1 MTKGSLTII
10 LALFFIQNAT
20 AMFFNFG
27 SFLKPILEPKG
38 QVFGQAQFHNSG
50 LSNSK
55 VNYFGFKNL
64 PSDKNPLNL
73 LKNLGNLKRNNNPI
87 EETNTD
93 GNDLYEA
100 IGIPQDII
108 YSKILP
114 VNTDAVN
121 KLNAYFVKRSCT
133 KQDLYTSIK
142 KLKEITEWISS
153 TYLKDVN
160 SLIIGNDN
168 YVQGERVYIS
178 GSNQTVLAS
187 DVFVLTDDYPKQAL
201 TGSNIVRIGDY
212 DIYLDLIS
220 YIPIDPTKSIKVLK

>member
-1 MTKGSLTII
+1 MKKGFIAILLAVFLVQNTK
-10 LALFFIQNAT
+10 

-27 SFLKPILEPKG
+27 SFLKPILEPSG
-38 QVFGQAQFHNSG
+38 QVFGQAEFHNSG
-50 LSNSK
+50 LSNAK

-73 LKNLGNLKRNNNPI
+73 LKNLGNLRGSNDRV

-133 KQDLYTSIK
+133 KLALYTSIK

-178 GSNQTVLAS
+178 GSNQTVIAS
-187 DVFVLTDDYPKQAL
+187 DVFVLTDDYPK
-201 TGSNIVRIGDY
+201 
-212 DIYLDLIS
+212 
-220 YIPIDPTKSIKVLK
+220 